1 MALVSGTVNRRHPS
15 LGGGVHGRA
24 DLFQLLSLTA
34 STLPSTKPVYPN
46 MSQDFSGNLCGLT
59 KMWTEQDVRF
69 LGDNKKLSPSITSY
83 SRAL

>member
-1 MALVSGTVNRRHPS
+1 MALVSGTVNPRHPS
-15 LGGGVHGRA
+15 LGGGVLGRA

-59 KMWTEQDVRF
+59 MDRTRCEISGR
-69 LGDNKKLSPSITSY
+69 
-83 SRAL
+83 